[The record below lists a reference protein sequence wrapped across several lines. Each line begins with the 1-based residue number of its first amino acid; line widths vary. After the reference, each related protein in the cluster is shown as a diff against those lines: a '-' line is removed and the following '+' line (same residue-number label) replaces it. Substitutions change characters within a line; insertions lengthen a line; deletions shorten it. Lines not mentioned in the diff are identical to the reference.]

1 MYRALALLDAGDRA
15 GAESEWKAALS
26 EDKMLRTFFKPELE
40 DFIRANLAQTLK
52 ENGKEAEALETA
64 RPICGK
70 KGEARDALAKD
81 GLCP

>member
-1 MYRALALLDAGDRA
+1 
-15 GAESEWKAALS
+15 
-26 EDKMLRTFFKPELE
+26 MLKTFFKPELE
-40 DFIRANLAQTLK
+40 DFLRANLAQTLK